1 MACTHSTAPAL
12 RLMPCGPHS
21 VASEETI
28 ATEAPSMVPA
38 NIFKTRGHPL
48 ARMHGD
54 WGVAFVGTKAELQ
67 AAGFGVGA
75 VFPGEPGGNK
85 KKAVLPSCNG
95 FPCIKVEL
103 YGHCTYLGEPSQTEL
118 QNYVVHAHYLAEK
131 AKEVRPFSPTQ
142 WAGVALHRSTWCD
155 VYRGAMDAL
164 VAANLAEARHFPG
177 RPGCGK
183 LRTTFSRDGERVT
196 VGSNT
201 AGQEGNRTVLV
212 AGKLFEVWVQV
223 SGSER
228 DTRHARWSAEF
239 DARRAEAAQ
248 DVAALFMQHQAEPP
262 RHHLRLVWSA

>member
-1 MACTHSTAPAL
+1 MAYTHSTAPAL

-28 ATEAPSMVPA
+28 AAEARPMIPA

-85 KKAVLPSCNG
+85 KKAVLSACNG
-95 FPCIKVEL
+95 FPRVEVEL

-118 QNYVVHAHYLAEK
+118 QNYVVRARYLPDQSKRKREF
-131 AKEVRPFSPTQ
+131 ERTQ
-142 WAGVALHRSTWCD
+142 CSGVVLHRAIWFD
-155 VYRGAMDAL
+155 VYRGTSEAL
-164 VAANLAEARHFPG
+164 IAANLASIQQFPG
-177 RPGCGK
+177 QPGCGK
-183 LRTTFSRDGERVT
+183 VRTTFDRDGRRV
-196 VGSNT
+196 VQGSTT
-201 AGQEGNRTVLV
+201 AGHEGNRTVLV

-223 SGSER
+223 SDAER
-228 DTRHARWSAEF
+228 DFRHARWSVEF
-239 DARRAEAAQ
+239 DARRAELAR
-248 DVAALFMQHQAEPP
+248 DVAALFRQHQSEPTK
-262 RHHLRLVWSA
+262 HHLRLVWSV

>member
-1 MACTHSTAPAL
+1 MADMHSTAPAL
-12 RLMPCGPHS
+12 RLMPCGPCS
-21 VASEETI
+21 VGSEEST

-38 NIFKTRGHPL
+38 NVFKTRGHPL

-54 WGVAFVGTKAELQ
+54 FGVAFVGTKAELQ

-85 KKAVLPSCNG
+85 KKAALPACNG
-95 FPCIKVEL
+95 FPRVEVEL
-103 YGHCTYLGEPSQTEL
+103 YGHCTYLGQPSRTDL
-118 QNYVVHAHYLAEK
+118 QSYLVHAKYLAEK
-131 AKEVRPFSPTQ
+131 TKEVRAFAPTE
-142 WAGVALHRSTWCD
+142 WDGVVLHRSTFCD

-164 VAANLAEARHFPG
+164 VAANLAMPQQFPG

-201 AGQEGNRTVLV
+201 ASQEGNRTVLV
-212 AGKLFEVWVQV
+212 VGKQFEVWIQV
-223 SGSER
+223 SEVER
-228 DTRHARWSAEF
+228 EARHALWSADFE
-239 DARRAEAAQ
+239 ARRARDAQ
-248 DVAALFMQHQAEPP
+248 DVAAFFSQHQAHAP